1 MFLTRAERRRVRR
14 RRRLFLLLALVIA
27 LAAIASALDHSR
39 AHLGHRSHTQGRA
52 ASVPGHPASAKTA
65 QQLATP
71 ESLGSATG
79 TGLRWADFHGIQLP
93 TSTAAGPHYT
103 RGGLAWGFAHTDE
116 GALLAA
122 INIAVRTA
130 AQWGPDIYQ
139 PTIRH
144 QVTGPDA
151 AMLLKADASGYAALR
166 AATHV
171 RPGQPAGRGYAV
183 EAGFRFAAYAP
194 ADATVD
200 IVTEGPGSGGTT
212 VRTATRVEVVWLRG
226 DWRVVAPPGGD
237 WANSATAISSLTGY
251 TSFPNEG

>member
-14 RRRLFLLLALVIA
+14 RRRLFLFFAVVIA
-27 LAAIASALDHSR
+27 LAVIASALDHSH
-39 AHLGHRSHTQGRA
+39 APPGHASHTQGRA
-52 ASVPGHPASAKTA
+52 ASVREHPASAKAA
-65 QQLATP
+65 QQPATP
-71 ESLGSATG
+71 GSVGSATG
-79 TGLRWADFHGIQLP
+79 TGLRWIDFHGIQLP
-93 TSTAAGPHYT
+93 RSTAAGPHYT
-103 RGGLAWGFAHTDE
+103 RRRLVWGFADTEE

-122 INIAVRTA
+122 VNIAVRTA
-130 AQWGPDIYQ
+130 AQWGPGIYR

-151 AMLLKADASGYAALR
+151 AALLKADASGYAALR

-171 RPGQPAGRGYAV
+171 RPGQPTGRGYAV
-183 EAGFRFAAYAP
+183 EAGFRFVAYTP

-200 IVTEGPGSGGTT
+200 IVTQGPGAGGTT

-251 TSFPNEG
+251 TTFPNEG

>member
-14 RRRLFLLLALVIA
+14 RRRLFLIFCLVIA
-27 LAAIASALDHSR
+27 LGAIASVLNHSH
-39 AHLGHRSHTQGRA
+39 AHPGHRYHTGGRA
-52 ASVPGHPASAKTA
+52 ASVSGHPTSSKTA
-65 QQLATP
+65 QQIATP
-71 ESLGSATG
+71 ESVGSAIR
-79 TGLRWADFHGIQLP
+79 TGLRWTDFHGIQLP

-103 RGGLAWGFAHTDE
+103 RGGLAWGFADTE
-116 GALLAA
+116 QGALLAA

-139 PTIRH
+139 PTIHH

-151 AMLLKADASGYAALR
+151 AALLKADASGYAALR

-171 RPGQPAGRGYAV
+171 RPGQPTGRGYAV
-183 EAGFRFAAYAP
+183 EAGFRFVAYTP
-194 ADATVD
+194 ADATAD
-200 IVTEGPGSGGTT
+200 IVTEGPGRGGST

-226 DWRVVAPPGGD
+226 DWRVVAPSGGD

-251 TSFPNEG
+251 STFPNEE

>member
-14 RRRLFLLLALVIA
+14 RRRLFLLFALVIA
-27 LAAIASALDHSR
+27 LAAIASALDHTHSR
-39 AHLGHRSHTQGRA
+39 ISHRSHAPGRSASMTARPAPTNSAATQVA
-52 ASVPGHPASAKTA
+52 PTSPSTV
-65 QQLATP
+65 
-71 ESLGSATG
+71 TG
-79 TGLRWADFHGIQLP
+79 TGLAWADFHGIQLP
-93 TSTAAGPHYT
+93 KSAEAGPRHS
-103 RGGLAWGFAHTDE
+103 RAGLTWGFAHTQE

-122 INIAVRTA
+122 INIAVRTG
-130 AQWGPDIYQ
+130 AQWGPDIYW
-139 PTIRH
+139 PTIRY

-151 AMLLKADASGYAALR
+151 AALLKADASGYAALR

-171 RPGQPAGRGYAV
+171 RPGQLTGRGYAV
-183 EAGFRFAAYAP
+183 EAGFRFVAYTP

-200 IVTEGPGSGGTT
+200 IVTQGPGTGGMT

>member
-14 RRRLFLLLALVIA
+14 RRRLFLFFALLIALV
-27 LAAIASALDHSR
+27 AIASALDHPH
-39 AHLGHRSHTQGRA
+39 AHPGHRSHSRGQAT
-52 ASVPGHPASAKTA
+52 SVPGHPPSAKA
-65 QQLATP
+65 AKQLATP
-71 ESLGSATG
+71 KSLGSATG
-79 TGLRWADFHGIQLP
+79 TDLRWVDFHGIQLP

-103 RGGLAWGFAHTDE
+103 RGGLAWGFADTAE

-122 INIAVRTA
+122 VNIAVRTA

-139 PTIRH
+139 PTIHH

-151 AMLLKADASGYAALR
+151 ATLLKADASGYTALR
-166 AATHV
+166 VAAHV
-171 RPGQPAGRGYAV
+171 PPGQPTGRGYAV
-183 EAGFRFAAYAP
+183 EGGFRFVAYTP

-226 DWRVVAPPGGD
+226 DWRVLAPPGGD

-251 TSFPNEG
+251 TTFPNEG

>member
-14 RRRLFLLLALVIA
+14 RRRLFLFFAVVIA
-27 LAAIASALDHSR
+27 LAAIASALDHSH
-39 AHLGHRSHTQGRA
+39 APPGHGSHTGGGG
-52 ASVPGHPASAKTA
+52 ASVPGHPASAKAA

-79 TGLRWADFHGIQLP
+79 TGLRWVDFHGIQLP
-93 TSTAAGPHYT
+93 TSTSAGPHYT
-103 RGGLAWGFAHTDE
+103 GGGLAWGFADTE
-116 GALLAA
+116 QGALLAA

-130 AQWGPDIYQ
+130 AQWGPGVYR

-144 QVTGPDA
+144 QVTGPDVA
-151 AMLLKADASGYAALR
+151 ALLKADASGYAALQ

-171 RPGQPAGRGYAV
+171 RPGQPTGRGYAV
-183 EAGFRFAAYAP
+183 ETGFRFVAYTP

-200 IVTEGPGSGGTT
+200 IVTQGPGTGGTT

-226 DWRVVAPPGGD
+226 DWRVVAPPSGD

-251 TSFPNEG
+251 TTFPNEG

>member
-14 RRRLFLLLALVIA
+14 RRRLFLFLATVVA
-27 LAAIASALDHSR
+27 LAAIASVLDHTHGRTS
-39 AHLGHRSHTQGRA
+39 HRSHTPGRSASMTARA
-52 ASVPGHPASAKTA
+52 APANSAATQVAPTTPG
-65 QQLATP
+65 TP
-71 ESLGSATG
+71 TG
-79 TGLRWADFHGIQLP
+79 TGLDWADFHGIQLP
-93 TSTAAGPHYT
+93 ESAEAGPRHI
-103 RGGLAWGFAHTDE
+103 RGGLAWGFAHTQE

-122 INIAVRTA
+122 VNIAVRTG
-130 AQWGPDIYQ
+130 AQWGPGIYR
-139 PTIRH
+139 PTIRR

-151 AMLLKADASGYAALR
+151 AALLKADASGYAALR
-166 AATHV
+166 AAAHV
-171 RPGQPAGRGYAV
+171 QPGQPTGRGYAV
-183 EAGFRFAAYAP
+183 EAGFRFVAYTP

-251 TSFPNEG
+251 TTFSHEG

>member
-1 MFLTRAERRRVRR
+1 MFLTWAERRRVRR
-14 RRRLFLLLALVIA
+14 RRRLFLFLALVIA
-27 LAAIASALDHSR
+27 LATMASALDHPR
-39 AHLGHRSHTQGRA
+39 NPGHRSHTPGRA
-52 ASVPGHPASAKTA
+52 ASVREHPASARAA
-65 QQLATP
+65 QQPATP
-71 ESLGSATG
+71 GSVGSATG

-103 RGGLAWGFAHTDE
+103 RGGLAWGFADTEE

-139 PTIRH
+139 PTIH
-144 QVTGPDA
+144 QQVTGPDA
-151 AMLLKADASGYAALR
+151 ATLLKADASGYAALR

-171 RPGQPAGRGYAV
+171 RPGQPTGRGYAV
-183 EAGFRFAAYAP
+183 EAGFRFVAYTP
-194 ADATVD
+194 ADATAD